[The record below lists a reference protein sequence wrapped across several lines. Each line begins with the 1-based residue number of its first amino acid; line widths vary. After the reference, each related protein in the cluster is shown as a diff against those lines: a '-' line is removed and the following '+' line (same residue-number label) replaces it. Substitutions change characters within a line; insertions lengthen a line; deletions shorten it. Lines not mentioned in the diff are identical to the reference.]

1 MKFMML
7 VRATPETEAGV
18 MPSPELIEA
27 MTRYN
32 EELAAAG
39 ALIDLNGLHPS
50 SRGARLRFSEGKV
63 TVSDGPYAEAK
74 ELIAGYWLIEAKSLE
89 EAIAWAK
96 KIPAPPGE
104 CTPGEIEVRQ
114 VFGVEDFEPCP
125 AVDRAYE
132 LEKQLAR

>member
-7 VRATPETEAGV
+7 VRANADTEAGV
-18 MPSPELIEA
+18 KPSNELIEA

-50 SRGARLRFSEGKV
+50 FRGARVSFSRGKV
-63 TVSDGPYAEAK
+63 TVTDGPFAEAK
-74 ELIAGYWLIEAKSLE
+74 ELIAGYWLIEAQSLE
-89 EAIAWAK
+89 EAIGWAK
-96 KIPAPPGE
+96 RIPAPFGE
-104 CTPGEIEVRQ
+104 CADGAIEVRQ
-114 VFGVEDFEPCP
+114 VFGHDEFCLGA

-132 LEKQLAR
+132 KQLAVR